1 MERSFSKVFDSDRK
15 YNQSIYFCFRKFLY
29 VIMKLAKLE
38 CLLLLP
44 LVRVLTLIIIITFK
58 MNEQSAM
65 NESRHCIHLCLKSIL
80 LLKAG
85 RHISTY
91 LSAYGQCLW
100 LQYKWEINYTIPNR
114 KLLPSIVGSTFLGK
128 ESRTFILICHI
139 FLRNSSK

>member
-1 MERSFSKVFDSDRK
+1 MYSISK
-15 YNQSIYFCFRKFLY
+15 YLFLFQEIP
-29 VIMKLAKLE
+29 VCHNEACKIGMSSTI
-38 CLLLLP
+38 P
-44 LVRVLTLIIIITFK
+44 LVPVLTLIIIITFK

-65 NESRHCIHLCLKSIL
+65 NESRHCLHLCLKSKL

-114 KLLPSIVGSTFLGK
+114 KLLPSIVGSIFLGK

-139 FLRNSSK
+139 LLRNSSK